1 MYTQPRAPN
10 PTPPPRAYKPSSSAN
25 DYLPVVSPVDGETI
39 GKVCVSNA
47 ADVEEAVAHA
57 QKAFPA
63 WSALTVV
70 RDP

>member
-1 MYTQPRAPN
+1 MH
-10 PTPPPRAYKPSSSAN
+10 PTPPPPRAYKPSSSAN